1 MQVRHHLRNFRKFI
15 IRVKFP
21 DNHVSCQKIVS
32 NTYADVVKYAG
43 ARNVQKLGL
52 MLLGEN
58 IISSSLMENERYA
71 SGQQEIEPGL
81 YLSTYC
87 DTEKKLEI
95 LKTINRELK
104 LNLII
109 EKVLLD

>member
-1 MQVRHHLRNFRKFI
+1 M
-15 IRVKFP
+15 
-21 DNHVSCQKIVS
+21 SCQKIVS